1 MKTFLRLT
9 LTVLAFAVAT
19 NTVLAQTGATR
30 YEADWSSLDAR
41 PLPSWYD
48 DAKFGIF
55 IHWGVYSVPAFGPTG
70 DDVGI
75 YAKYAEWYWNRWSD
89 PDAEGNAQFRAFHD
103 RVFGKGTQ
111 YQDFAHQ
118 FKAELF
124 DPDQWADLFARAG
137 ARYVVLT
144 SKHHEGFALWPSE
157 HSWNWNSVDVGPHRD
172 IAGELTNAV
181 RKHGLRMGFYY
192 SLYEWFNPLYRS
204 NLQQYIDTHMWPQ
217 LKDLVNRYE
226 PDVIWPDGEWDHE
239 SSVWKSEEFL
249 AWLYNESPVR
259 ESVVVNDRWGKETR
273 SLHGGFY
280 TTEYSLVHNDAISDE
295 AARHKWEECRG
306 IGGSFGFNRME
317 NLDDYSTSEDLIHL
331 LVNVV
336 SRGGNLLLNVGPTA
350 DGRIPVIMQQRLA
363 DMGKWLEVNG
373 EAIYG
378 TRPWY
383 EAKEVENVRSTRKGD
398 TLYATTLSWP
408 GRELVL
414 PGVNPDRNATVTLL
428 GYDQPLKWRTRGG
441 NLVIEVP
448 VLSVDEVPTLYAH
461 SFRITDAL

>member
-1 MKTFLRLT
+1 
-9 LTVLAFAVAT
+9 
-19 NTVLAQTGATR
+19 
-30 YEADWSSLDAR
+30 
-41 PLPSWYD
+41 
-48 DAKFGIF
+48 
-55 IHWGVYSVPAFGPTG
+55 
-70 DDVGI
+70 
-75 YAKYAEWYWNRWSD
+75 
-89 PDAEGNAQFRAFHD
+89 
-103 RVFGKGTQ
+103 
-111 YQDFAHQ
+111 
-118 FKAELF
+118 
-124 DPDQWADLFARAG
+124 
-137 ARYVVLT
+137 
-144 SKHHEGFALWPSE
+144 
-157 HSWNWNSVDVGPHRD
+157 
-172 IAGELTNAV
+172 
-181 RKHGLRMGFYY
+181 
-192 SLYEWFNPLYRS
+192 
-204 NLQQYIDTHMWPQ
+204 
-217 LKDLVNRYE
+217 
-226 PDVIWPDGEWDHE
+226 
-239 SSVWKSEEFL
+239 VWKSEEFL